1 MEMSYNTTVRDFII
15 DNFLFGD
22 PSDLT
27 DDTDLFTK
35 GIVDSTGVIEMVSFL
50 ETCFNITIEDHELVK
65 ENFCTIGKISG
76 FLLSKQFSE
85 V

>member
-1 MEMSYNTTVRDFII
+1 MNCTTTIKDFIV

-22 PSDLT
+22 PGGL
-27 DDTDLFTK
+27 DDNTDLFTK

-50 ETCFNITIEDHELVK
+50 EIFYNITIEDSELVK
-65 ENFCTIGKISG
+65 ENFCTINKISG